1 MEPPFLWQ
9 GKPSVFEPAKC
20 NSGLSVTALVATV
33 LLTVT
38 ALWLMKRLAKARS
51 AVSPKSDEGVIRSW
65 TRALLAWY
73 GNLRAVRIE
82 LLALGAYA
90 FIILVPDQSSDAIRT
105 MFEESIGWLV
115 FILIIWF
122 GLLLVFQL
130 SLVDTARTR
139 FVILNHSK
147 GGAPPFLRA
156 QTLADGS
163 RDWSLQKPD
172 LDVRQTYLVLAIAI
186 FVPAVTAFA
195 TISAHAPSWCTTLD
209 EAPLPVWPFVALS
222 LLAVFIG
229 CLFALRRRDKNPA
242 FIIAETSGVALIGG
256 AILLGAH
263 YLFPRDLPPLLLVI
277 VWTTLVVAIIGQ
289 WQTFSFYQ
297 SLPVITVAVLGYIV
311 FSLVDLNDHHD
322 IRTIA
327 VDASSPRPQAVRE
340 AFDRWLNARKNAIEK
355 FSSAGK
361 SYPVFLIVSEGG
373 GLRASVT
380 TALMLEKLRLDCPDA
395 LRHTFVTIGVSG
407 GSVGAMLA
415 NAAIKRDGL
424 DAGCSGQLN
433 DGTGPATAATKTAS
447 DDLLRPLLFGMLF
460 ADVPSQFTAL
470 GSPRFSHFTDRAR
483 YLESAIASAWQ
494 RHVGNLSWRDRV
506 KSRFSSNSNE
516 LDELPFRA
524 LWDDPSGNIPALM
537 LLATDVNSG
546 RRVAASHLLM
556 PPSTAGEVSACKSMT
571 DPLQEGSIR
580 ERTRI
585 VSLAELLP
593 DKDVPATTAA
603 VLSARFPGV
612 TPAGTLPCRDAKLRL
627 VDGGYFEN
635 SGFTT
640 AIDVVREILPAA
652 VEKKV
657 LINIISIENGE
668 ASPDWRF
675 AQGLPPAGASTFL
688 PELFSP
694 LRAMEGSRQAHGHLA
709 QIAMEEF
716 IADSRR
722 TDCMERECL
731 SRISFKLRRC
741 KTPIPLGWSLSGA
754 AVKEIRRQLFT
765 LDGTEAS
772 DGCAKLK
779 RGDEVPRQAFRRL
792 FSLLSA
798 PQ

>member
-1 MEPPFLWQ
+1 MAWVA
-9 GKPSVFEPAKC
+9 VFM
-20 NSGLSVTALVATV
+20 LMVMALKLIGIAS
-33 LLTVT
+33 
-38 ALWLMKRLAKARS
+38 KRLAEAKS
-51 AVSPKSDEGVIRSW
+51 TVNPKSDAGVVHSL
-65 TRALLAWY
+65 TRALLAWRED
-73 GNLRAVRIE
+73 LLAVRIE

-90 FIILVPDQSSDAIRT
+90 FILLVPDQSSDAIRT
-105 MFEESIGWLV
+105 MFEEPIGWLV
-115 FILIIWF
+115 LILCVWF

-130 SLVDTARTR
+130 SLVDMARSR
-139 FVILNHSK
+139 FVILNRRN
-147 GGAPPFLRA
+147 GGAPTFLRVKTPA
-156 QTLADGS
+156 YGS
-163 RDWSLQKPD
+163 REWSLQKPD
-172 LDVRQTYLVLAIAI
+172 LDLQQTRLVFAIAI

-195 TISAHAPSWCTTLD
+195 AIAAHAPKWCTILD
-209 EAPLPVWPFVALS
+209 DAPLPVWPFVALC
-222 LLAVFIG
+222 LLAMFIG
-229 CLFALRRRDKNPA
+229 CLFAFRRRDKNLV
-242 FIIAETSGVALIGG
+242 FIFKETSSVALIGVG
-256 AILLGAH
+256 IMLGAH
-263 YLFPRDLPPLLLVI
+263 YLFIRDLPPLLLVI
-277 VWTTLVVAIIGQ
+277 VWTALIVATIGQ
-289 WQTFSFYQ
+289 LETFPLFQ
-297 SLPVITVAVLGYIV
+297 SLPVITLAVLVYIELSFFDV
-311 FSLVDLNDHHD
+311 NDNHG

-327 VDASSPRPQAVRE
+327 VDSSSPHPQAVRE
-340 AFDRWLNARKNAIEK
+340 AFDRWLNARNDVIER

-361 SYPVFLIVSEGG
+361 SYPVFLVVSEGG

-424 DAGCSGQLN
+424 GVGCSGDL
-433 DGTGPATAATKTAS
+433 DDRTGPVTAATRTAS

-460 ADVPSQFTAL
+460 ADIPSQFI
-470 GSPRFSHFTDRAR
+470 GFFGPRLAHLTDRAR
-483 YLESAIASAWQ
+483 YLESGVASAWQ
-494 RHVGNLSWRDRV
+494 RYVSGLSWPDLI
-506 KSRFSSNSNE
+506 KSRFFSNSPD
-516 LDELPFRA
+516 LDQLPFRA
-524 LWDDPSGNIPALM
+524 LWRDPSGNIPALM

-556 PPSTAGEVSACKSMT
+556 PSSTAGEVSACKSVSH
-571 DPLQEGSIR
+571 PLQEASIR

-593 DKDVPATTAA
+593 DKDVAATTAA

-612 TPAGTLPCRDAKLRL
+612 TPAGTLTCGDAKLRL

-635 SGFTT
+635 SGLTT

-657 LINIISIENGE
+657 LINIISIENSE

-675 AQGLPPAGASTFL
+675 AQGLPPPSASTFL

-694 LRAMEGSRQAHGHLA
+694 LRAMEGSRQAHGDLA
-709 QIAMEEF
+709 QVAMEGLV
-716 IADSRR
+716 ADSRR
-722 TDCMERECL
+722 TECKERECL

-741 KTPIPLGWSLSGA
+741 KTPIPLGWSLSRA
-754 AVKEIRRQLFT
+754 AVGEIRRQLFA

-779 RGDEVPRQAFRRL
+779 RGDEVPRQAFGRL
-792 FSLLSA
+792 FSLLSV